1 MREPR
6 IDAAKRKV
14 KPVPSWKL
22 VYESYTPLDE
32 PWPTE
37 VLPVILLSQGIIW
50 AQGGNPDP
58 AALCQIMAQTDHG
71 LDTEATGDEEL
82 WDDLVRSLYALAWD
96 DGESKRM
103 AFNAAA
109 GILAEVE
116 RKAERFA
123 TVSKVSV
130 DAANEIIAD
139 LSVSELD
146 RVAPEQPES
155 QPEPHEDN
163 ANYDAVSDPTGLMCV
178 ADGCT
183 QPAAAVIGDAP
194 LCGFHYTSDHT
205 GDAS

>member
-116 RKAERFA
+116 RKAERFG
-123 TVSKVSV
+123 KVAQASV
-130 DAANEIIAD
+130 ESANAVIAD
-139 LSVSELD
+139 LNEAEAGQPVPAE
-146 RVAPEQPES
+146 PEQ
-155 QPEPHEDN
+155 HEDN
-163 ANYDAVSDPTGLMCV
+163 ADYDAVSDPTGLMCV
-178 ADGCT
+178 EANCT
-183 QPAAAVIGDAP
+183 QPAVAVIGDAA
-194 LCGFHYTSDHT
+194 LCGFHYPSGQETDQ
-205 GDAS
+205 

>member
-14 KPVPSWKL
+14 KLVPSWKL

-116 RKAERFA
+116 RKAERFG
-123 TVSKVSV
+123 KVAQASV
-130 DAANEIIAD
+130 ESANAVIAD
-139 LSVSELD
+139 LNEAEAGQPVPAE
-146 RVAPEQPES
+146 PEQ
-155 QPEPHEDN
+155 HEDN
-163 ANYDAVSDPTGLMCV
+163 ADYDAVSDPTGVMCV
-178 ADGCT
+178 EANCT
-183 QPAAAVIGDAP
+183 QPAVAVIGDAA
-194 LCGFHYTSDHT
+194 LCGFHYPSGQETDQ
-205 GDAS
+205 

>member
-14 KPVPSWKL
+14 KLVPSWKL

-116 RKAERFA
+116 RKAERFG
-123 TVSKVSV
+123 KVAQASV
-130 DAANEIIAD
+130 ESANAVIAD
-139 LSVSELD
+139 LNEAEAGQPVPAE
-146 RVAPEQPES
+146 PEQ
-155 QPEPHEDN
+155 HEDN
-163 ANYDAVSDPTGLMCV
+163 ADYDAVSDPTGLMCV
-178 ADGCT
+178 EANCT
-183 QPAAAVIGDAP
+183 QPAVAVIGDAA
-194 LCGFHYTSDHT
+194 LCGFHYPSGQETDQ
-205 GDAS
+205 